1 MSVIRPIFAPLVPE
15 CMLEPFRKA
24 LRSETYRFIWDLT
37 YFIVI
42 FGAAISSIV
51 YFFYYLRAFDVD
63 TTTTVMAALFS
74 LSFTLYA
81 RCVTRW
87 TTADQVFHTVG
98 IFGLL
103 FSLHVLHNLYETQL
117 DLAYSI
123 KYASCTSGK
132 REVSIPHL

>member
-1 MSVIRPIFAPLVPE
+1 MIQPIFAPLVPE

-81 RCVTRW
+81 RCITR
-87 TTADQVFHTVG
+87 
-98 IFGLL
+98 
-103 FSLHVLHNLYETQL
+103 
-117 DLAYSI
+117 
-123 KYASCTSGK
+123 
-132 REVSIPHL
+132 

>member
-1 MSVIRPIFAPLVPE
+1 MSVIRPIFAPLVPR

-24 LRSETYRFIWDLT
+24 LHSETYRFIWDLT

-74 LSFTLYA
+74 LSFTLCA

-98 IFGLL
+98 IYRLL

-117 DLAYSI
+117 DLEYSI
-123 KYASCTSGK
+123 NYASCISGK
-132 REVSIPHL
+132 REISIPRL